1 MGVST
6 LTFDKAMVIRA
17 LSRSGG
23 TPLGSYQY
31 GPELPDSMRKVKDTG
46 TGVGHV
52 YIHVDGGG
60 DDIVGKGSGRM
71 DRSVFD
77 STETAVN
84 AIVEIM
90 TGTQV
95 MAALK
100 RLDQDPQPNQ
110 QEWLEQLPVAGDYY
124 GFAQNSNS
132 KNKIKTVAIN
142 MRSHGDAL
150 FISSCYP
157 DSFITT

>member
-6 LTFDKAMVIRA
+6 LTFDKPMVIRA

-23 TPLGSYQY
+23 TELGSYAY
-31 GPELPDSMRKVKDTG
+31 GPELPDSMRNPKATG

-60 DDIVGKGSGRM
+60 DSTVGRNSGRM

-77 STETAVN
+77 CSETAVN
-84 AIVEIM
+84 VIVELM
-90 TGTQV
+90 KTATV
-95 MAALK
+95 KAALT
-100 RLDQDPQPNQ
+100 RLDQDPQPNV
-110 QEWLEQLPVAGDYY
+110 QEWLKKIPVTGDYY
-124 GFAQNSNS
+124 GFAQNSDA
-132 KNKIKTVAIN
+132 KKKIKTAAIN

-157 DSFITT
+157 DSFVA

>member
-60 DDIVGKGSGRM
+60 DDVVGKGSGRM
-71 DRSVFD
+71 DRSVFKVPLGPGPLFLAWPLISGLLHHGFYTCVHV
-77 STETAVN
+77 STFT
-84 AIVEIM
+84 
-90 TGTQV
+90 
-95 MAALK
+95 
-100 RLDQDPQPNQ
+100 RLDHA
-110 QEWLEQLPVAGDYY
+110 VRA
-124 GFAQNSNS
+124 
-132 KNKIKTVAIN
+132 
-142 MRSHGDAL
+142 
-150 FISSCYP
+150 YP
-157 DSFITT
+157 I

>member
-23 TPLGSYQY
+23 TGLGDYQY
-31 GPELPDSMRKVKDTG
+31 GPELPDTMRNPKATG
-46 TGVGHV
+46 KGVGHV

-60 DDIVGKGSGRM
+60 DGTVGRGSGRM

-77 STETAVN
+77 CTDTAVN

-90 TGTQV
+90 ASATV
-95 MAALK
+95 KAALA
-100 RLDQDPQPNQ
+100 RLDQDPQPNV
-110 QEWLEQLPVAGDYY
+110 QEWLKHLPVTGAYY
-124 GFAQNSNS
+124 GYAQNSS
-132 KNKIKTVAIN
+132 TKEKIKTVAIN

-157 DSFITT
+157 DSFITS